1 MKLTLKPTSAGIKV
15 LSNDKMPQQMCIMC
29 LDKINDFYEFRLM
42 AENTEKQ
49 TREALG
55 LPIPVVL
62 ATGPA
67 PPPRIII
74 RQKIVE
80 TKPLT
85 VHLVDLKYSVEDQI
99 LIDRALGRPKVKT
112 ENIPSTSTSKKRTEK
127 AVTAAQPPLKKSK
140 KELSCSICADS
151 QFSYQSDLNE

>member
-1 MKLTLKPTSAGIKV
+1 
-15 LSNDKMPQQMCIMC
+15 
-29 LDKINDFYEFRLM
+29 M

-55 LPIPVVL
+55 LPPPPPPAL
-62 ATGPA
+62 AQAPA

-80 TKPLT
+80 TKPLM
-85 VHLVDLKYSVEDQI
+85 VRLVDLKYSVEDQI
-99 LIDRALGRPKVKT
+99 LIDRALGVIKVKT
-112 ENIPSTSTSKKRTEK
+112 ENIPTTSKKRSEK
-127 AVTAAQPPLKKSK
+127 ATTAAQPPSKKSK
-140 KELSCSICADS
+140 KEVSCSICADS